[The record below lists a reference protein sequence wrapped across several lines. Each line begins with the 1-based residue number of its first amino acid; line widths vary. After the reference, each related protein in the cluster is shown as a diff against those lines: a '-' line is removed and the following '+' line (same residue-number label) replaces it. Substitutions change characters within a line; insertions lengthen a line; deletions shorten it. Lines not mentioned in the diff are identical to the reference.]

1 MFVGVGRFILHI
13 PAARSLKDK
22 RMVVRSFKERIQAR
36 HKVSIA
42 EVGALDALQR
52 AVLAVAVV
60 SGDPAL
66 CDEQLAAV
74 ASAAGTLRD
83 AVLTD
88 FSTEILPFGDEGRG
102 VAASSPHPHGDHG

>member
-1 MFVGVGRFILHI
+1 MFVGVARLIFHL

-22 RMVVRSFKERIQAR
+22 RAAVRSFRDRIQAR

-42 EVGALDALQR
+42 EVADLDLLQR
-52 AVLAVAVV
+52 AVLGVAVV
-60 SGDPAL
+60 SNDAAV

-74 ASAAGTLRD
+74 ASAASVQRE

-88 FSTEILPFGDEGRG
+88 VTTEILPFGEGGRG
-102 VAASSPHPHGDHG
+102 LLPGSSRLPHG